1 MKRREFITLLG
12 GSAVAWP
19 FAARAVGVDPP
30 EGRPFGFAK
39 LLITAT
45 SAL

>member
-1 MKRREFITLLG
+1 VRRREFIALLG
-12 GSAVAWP
+12 GAVVTWP
-19 FAARAVGVDPP
+19 LAARVVGVDPP

>member
-1 MKRREFITLLG
+1 MRRCEFITLLG
-12 GSAVAWP
+12 GVATSWP
-19 FAARAVGVDPP
+19 LAARAVGVDPP